1 MSQLLKSLGFG
12 TNLSSVLIAIATFVV
27 LYLLQIPNWL
37 GISFSVIVGLLAG
50 VIIGQSTE
58 YYTSHSYKPTQ
69 RLAHSSQTGPATV
82 IISGIGL
89 GMISTPFP

>member
-50 VIIGQSTE
+50 VIIGQSPNT
-58 YYTSHSYKPTQ
+58 TPLTRISPRRGSRTVH
-69 RLAHSSQTGPATV
+69 RPALRP
-82 IISGIGL
+82 S
-89 GMISTPFP
+89 